1 MKILNLSNHTLTE
14 QQMIEL
20 QEKGY
25 KVIELDQEDK
35 AAWGQLTPYNY
46 KEITDRIFSKY
57 DVNCFHTAGFPAG
70 VNYAVDLARKL
81 NKTSLYSYSVR
92 NCVEKKQADGTVL
105 KNYIFKH
112 EGFFEY

>member
-25 KVIELDQEDK
+25 EVIELDQEDK
-35 AAWGQLTPYNY
+35 TAQGQLTPFNY

-57 DVNCFHTAGFPAG
+57 DVDCFHTAGFPAG
-70 VNYAVDLARKL
+70 VNYAVDKACKL
-81 NKTSLYSYSVR
+81 NKISLYSYSVR
-92 NCVEKKQADGTVL
+92 NCTEKKQGGVVL

>member
-25 KVIELDQEDK
+25 EVVELDQEDK
-35 AAWGQLTPYNY
+35 VAWGQLTPFTYR
-46 KEITDRIFSKY
+46 EITDRIFSKY
-57 DVNCFHTAGFPAG
+57 DVNAFHIAGFPAG
-70 VNYAVDLARKL
+70 VNYAVDLAKKL
-81 NKTSLYSYSVR
+81 NKQSFYSFSVR

>member
-35 AAWGQLTPYNY
+35 TAWGQLTPHNY
-46 KEITDRIFSKY
+46 KEITNRIFDKY
-57 DVNCFHTAGFPAG
+57 DVNAFHTAGFPAG

-81 NKTSLYSYSVR
+81 NKQSFYSFSVR
-92 NCVEKKQADGTVL
+92 NCVEKKQGGVVL

>member
-1 MKILNLSNHTLTE
+1 MKILNLSNHTLTDE
-14 QQMIEL
+14 QMLEL

-35 AAWGQLTPYNY
+35 TAWGQLTPHNY
-46 KEITDRIFSKY
+46 KEITNRIFDKY
-57 DVNCFHTAGFPAG
+57 DVNAFHTAGFPAG

-81 NKTSLYSYSVR
+81 NKQSFYSFSVR

>member
-25 KVIELDQEDK
+25 EVIELDQEDK
-35 AAWGQLTPYNY
+35 TAWGQLTPFNY

-57 DVNCFHTAGFPAG
+57 DVDCFHTAGFPAG
-70 VNYAVDLARKL
+70 VNYAVDKARKL
-81 NKTSLYSYSVR
+81 NKISLYSYSVR
-92 NCVEKKQADGTVL
+92 NCSEKKQGGVVL